1 MKKTVLFSIMAAGC
15 VAFGLTSCDS
25 KAGANLKTDVDSV
38 SYAYGVLN
46 GTDMAEGIKQ
56 YPKKIEASELIKGIA
71 QTLNSDSTK
80 MSYELG
86 MNIGVN
92 LKQQFEQMG
101 QQGIEINKATFLA
114 ALSKSIKGDST
125 ILSRSQAEQVY
136 QAFMTS
142 FQEKKMKAEE
152 ARIAESPEAKK
163 NAAEDKSI
171 SKFLEEKSKEA
182 GVQKTASGL
191 LYKVIKEGK
200 GEKPTAT
207 SNVKINYKGTLIDGK
222 QFDANKNT
230 TMNVGQVV
238 PGFREA
244 LMLMTPGSTYQV
256 YIPAELGYGLRQTG
270 SIPVNSTLIFDID
283 LLEVEAPS
291 K

>member
-163 NAAEDKSI
+163 NAAEGK
-171 SKFLEEKSKEA
+171 KFLEEKSKE
-182 GVQKTASGL
+182 
-191 LYKVIKEGK
+191 IKEGK

>member
-15 VAFGLTSCDS
+15 VAFGLTSCNS

-163 NAAEDKSI
+163 NAAEGK
-171 SKFLEEKSKEA
+171 KFLEEKSKEA

>member
-38 SYAYGVLN
+38 SYAYGVLT

-163 NAAEDKSI
+163 NAAEGK
-171 SKFLEEKSKEA
+171 KFLEEKSNEA

>member
-142 FQEKKMKAEE
+142 FQEKRMKAEE
-152 ARIAESPEAKK
+152 AKIAESPEAKK
-163 NAAEDKSI
+163 NAAEGK
-171 SKFLEEKSKEA
+171 KFLEEKPKEA

-283 LLEVEAPS
+283 LLDVEAPS

>member
-46 GTDMAEGIKQ
+46 GTDMAEGMKQ

-142 FQEKKMKAEE
+142 FQEKRMKAEE
-152 ARIAESPEAKK
+152 AKIAESPEAKK
-163 NAAEDKSI
+163 NAAEGK
-171 SKFLEEKSKEA
+171 KFLEEKSKEA

>member
-163 NAAEDKSI
+163 NAAEGK
-171 SKFLEEKSKEA
+171 KFLEEKSKEA

-222 QFDANKNT
+222 QFDANKISRLY
-230 TMNVGQVV
+230 VCQVV

-283 LLEVEAPS
+283 LLEVEAAS

>member
-142 FQEKKMKAEE
+142 FQEKRMKAEE
-152 ARIAESPEAKK
+152 AKIAESPEAKK
-163 NAAEDKSI
+163 NAAEGK
-171 SKFLEEKSKEA
+171 KFLEEKSKEA

-283 LLEVEAPS
+283 LLDVEAPS

>member
-152 ARIAESPEAKK
+152 ARIAESPEAKR
-163 NAAEDKSI
+163 NEAEGK
-171 SKFLEEKSKEA
+171 KFLEEKSKEA

>member
-25 KAGANLKTDVDSV
+25 KAGTNLKTDVDSV

-142 FQEKKMKAEE
+142 FQEKRMKAEE
-152 ARIAESPEAKK
+152 AKIAESPEAKK
-163 NAAEDKSI
+163 NAAEGK
-171 SKFLEEKSKEA
+171 KFL
-182 GVQKTASGL
+182 
-191 LYKVIKEGK
+191 
-200 GEKPTAT
+200 
-207 SNVKINYKGTLIDGK
+207 
-222 QFDANKNT
+222 
-230 TMNVGQVV
+230 
-238 PGFREA
+238 
-244 LMLMTPGSTYQV
+244 
-256 YIPAELGYGLRQTG
+256 
-270 SIPVNSTLIFDID
+270 
-283 LLEVEAPS
+283 
-291 K
+291 

>member
-1 MKKTVLFSIMAAGC
+1 MKKTVLFSIMAAGY

-163 NAAEDKSI
+163 NAAEGK
-171 SKFLEEKSKEA
+171 KFLEEKSKEA

>member
-1 MKKTVLFSIMAAGC
+1 MKKTVLFSIMAVGC

-142 FQEKKMKAEE
+142 FQEKRMKAEE
-152 ARIAESPEAKK
+152 AKIAESPEAKK
-163 NAAEDKSI
+163 NAAEGK
-171 SKFLEEKSKEA
+171 KFLEEKSKEA

>member
-1 MKKTVLFSIMAAGC
+1 MADGC

-25 KAGANLKTDVDSV
+25 KAGENLKTDVDSV

-163 NAAEDKSI
+163 NAAEGK
-171 SKFLEEKSKEA
+171 KFLEEKSKEA

>member
-163 NAAEDKSI
+163 NAAEGK
-171 SKFLEEKSKEA
+171 KFLEEKSKEA

-244 LMLMTPGSTYQV
+244 LMLMTPRSTYQV

>member
-142 FQEKKMKAEE
+142 FQEKRMKAEE
-152 ARIAESPEAKK
+152 AKIAESPEAKK
-163 NAAEDKSI
+163 NAAEGK
-171 SKFLEEKSKEA
+171 KFLEEKSKEA

-207 SNVKINYKGTLIDGK
+207 SNVQINYKGTLIDGK

>member
-163 NAAEDKSI
+163 NAAEGK
-171 SKFLEEKSKEA
+171 KFLEEKSKEA

-207 SNVKINYKGTLIDGK
+207 SNLKINYKGTLIDGK

>member
-163 NAAEDKSI
+163 NAAEGK
-171 SKFLEEKSKEA
+171 KFLEEKSKEA

-283 LLEVEAPS
+283 LLEIEAPS

>member
-1 MKKTVLFSIMAAGC
+1 MQ
-15 VAFGLTSCDS
+15 
-25 KAGANLKTDVDSV
+25 LKV
-38 SYAYGVLN
+38 
-46 GTDMAEGIKQ
+46 I
-56 YPKKIEASELIKGIA
+56 
-71 QTLNSDSTK
+71 
-80 MSYELG
+80 
-86 MNIGVN
+86 
-92 LKQQFEQMG
+92 
-101 QQGIEINKATFLA
+101 
-114 ALSKSIKGDST
+114 
-125 ILSRSQAEQVY
+125 
-136 QAFMTS
+136 
-142 FQEKKMKAEE
+142 
-152 ARIAESPEAKK
+152 
-163 NAAEDKSI
+163 
-171 SKFLEEKSKEA
+171 KFLEEKSKEA

>member
-163 NAAEDKSI
+163 KAAEGK
-171 SKFLEEKSKEA
+171 KFLEEKSKEA

>member
-46 GTDMAEGIKQ
+46 GTNMAEGIKQ

-163 NAAEDKSI
+163 NAAEGK
-171 SKFLEEKSKEA
+171 KFLEEKSKEA

>member
-15 VAFGLTSCDS
+15 VAFGPTSCDS

-163 NAAEDKSI
+163 NAAEGK
-171 SKFLEEKSKEA
+171 KFLEEKSKEA

>member
-163 NAAEDKSI
+163 NAAEGK
-171 SKFLEEKSKEA
+171 KFLEEKSNEA

>member
-1 MKKTVLFSIMAAGC
+1 MAAGC

-142 FQEKKMKAEE
+142 FQEKRMKAEE
-152 ARIAESPEAKK
+152 AKIAESPEAKK
-163 NAAEDKSI
+163 NAAEGK
-171 SKFLEEKSKEA
+171 KFLEEKSKEA

>member
-125 ILSRSQAEQVY
+125 LLSRSQAEQVY

-142 FQEKKMKAEE
+142 FQEKKMEAEE
-152 ARIAESPEAKK
+152 ARSAESPEAKK
-163 NAAEDKSI
+163 NAAEGK
-171 SKFLEEKSKEA
+171 KFLEEKSKEA

>member
-1 MKKTVLFSIMAAGC
+1 MAAGC

-25 KAGANLKTDVDSV
+25 KPGANLKTDVDSV

-142 FQEKKMKAEE
+142 FQEKRMKAEE
-152 ARIAESPEAKK
+152 AKIAESPEAKK
-163 NAAEDKSI
+163 NAAEGK
-171 SKFLEEKSKEA
+171 KFLEEKSKEA

>member
-38 SYAYGVLN
+38 RYAYGVLN

-163 NAAEDKSI
+163 NAAEGK
-171 SKFLEEKSKEA
+171 KFLEEKSKEA

>member
-114 ALSKSIKGDST
+114 SLSKSIKGDST
-125 ILSRSQAEQVY
+125 ILSRIQAEQIY
-136 QAFMTS
+136 QAVMTS
-142 FQEKKMKAEE
+142 FQEKRMKAEE
-152 ARIAESPEAKK
+152 AKIAESPEAKK
-163 NAAEDKSI
+163 NAAEGK
-171 SKFLEEKSKEA
+171 KFLEEKSKEA

-283 LLEVEAPS
+283 LLDVEAPS

>member
-25 KAGANLKTDVDSV
+25 KAGTNLKTDVDSV

-142 FQEKKMKAEE
+142 FQEKRMKAEE
-152 ARIAESPEAKK
+152 AKIAESPEAKK
-163 NAAEDKSI
+163 NAAEGK
-171 SKFLEEKSKEA
+171 KFLEEKSKEA

-270 SIPVNSTLIFDID
+270 SIPVNSTLFFDID

>member
-56 YPKKIEASELIKGIA
+56 YPKKIKASELIKGIA

-142 FQEKKMKAEE
+142 FQEKRMKAEE
-152 ARIAESPEAKK
+152 AKIAESPEAKK
-163 NAAEDKSI
+163 NAAEGK
-171 SKFLEEKSKEA
+171 KFLEEKSKEA

>member
-142 FQEKKMKAEE
+142 FQEKRMKAEE
-152 ARIAESPEAKK
+152 AKIAESPEAKK
-163 NAAEDKSI
+163 NAAEGK
-171 SKFLEEKSKEA
+171 KFLEEKSKEA

>member
-142 FQEKKMKAEE
+142 FQEKRMEAEE
-152 ARIAESPEAKK
+152 AKIAESPEAKK
-163 NAAEDKSI
+163 NAAEGK
-171 SKFLEEKSKEA
+171 KFLEEKSKEA

>member
-163 NAAEDKSI
+163 NAAEGK
-171 SKFLEEKSKEA
+171 KFLEEKSKEA

>member
-142 FQEKKMKAEE
+142 FQEKRMKAEE
-152 ARIAESPEAKK
+152 AKIAESPEAKK
-163 NAAEDKSI
+163 NAAEGK
-171 SKFLEEKSKEA
+171 KFLEEKSKEA

-256 YIPAELGYGLRQTG
+256 YIPAELGYGFRQTG

>member
-1 MKKTVLFSIMAAGC
+1 MAAGC

-163 NAAEDKSI
+163 NAAEGK
-171 SKFLEEKSKEA
+171 KFLEEKSKEA

>member
-101 QQGIEINKATFLA
+101 QEGIEINKATFLA

-142 FQEKKMKAEE
+142 FQEKRMKAEE
-152 ARIAESPEAKK
+152 AKIAESPEAKK
-163 NAAEDKSI
+163 NAAEGK
-171 SKFLEEKSKEA
+171 KFLEEKSKEA